1 MQPLSIN
8 VLILA
13 LVEGLLY
20 ISRSIEGA
28 KKTVLLKDR
37 NVANKIL
44 SEFPLTNFEM
54 VDEVAGEIIK

>member
-8 VLILA
+8 VLILL